1 MGQFHVLSMMN
12 QALDASNQE
21 AHMAQFRAEVA
32 DKEISRLRDELE
44 CSRRCEGELT
54 AKEIRRACRRGK
66 KEIVE
71 VMKNHRAQLTCEFRE
86 FKESYQDLGDYREC
100 RGTVGGL
107 YLMQDSEYSFD
118 V

>member
-1 MGQFHVLSMMN
+1 MMN

-66 KEIVE
+66 KEMVE
-71 VMKNHRAQLTCEFRE
+71 VMKNHRAQLTSRGL
-86 FKESYQDLGDYREC
+86 SRVSRYRG
-100 RGTVGGL
+100 RIVSHA
-107 YLMQDSEYSFD
+107 DS
-118 V
+118 